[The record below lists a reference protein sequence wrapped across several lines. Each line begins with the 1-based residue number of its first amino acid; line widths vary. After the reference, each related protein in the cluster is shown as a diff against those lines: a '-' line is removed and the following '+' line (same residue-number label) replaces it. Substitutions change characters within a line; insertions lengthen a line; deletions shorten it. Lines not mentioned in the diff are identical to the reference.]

1 VRGRVVGKLGRLV
14 RLLWGRSSLITVRK
28 DWLGNRSE
36 SFHLSSG
43 RTGISDSRGS
53 SSITGRLKSGLPKH
67 LRQAARWPSRQYW
80 GTQSVVSSWRRL
92 RWADREH
99 GIY

>member
-14 RLLWGRSSLITVRK
+14 RLLWARSSLIIVRK

-53 SSITGRLKSGLPKH
+53 PSITGRLKSGLPKH